1 MYSEVRGVGQGRVWR
16 GLVACSPVKKSLFRF
31 YKIESDTIFE
41 KFSRF
46 LNRSQLLPF
55 FFSEVPRPGVKTL
68 GF

>member
-1 MYSEVRGVGQGRVWR
+1 M
-16 GLVACSPVKKSLFRF
+16 ACSLVKKNLFRF

-55 FFSEVPRPGVKTL
+55 FLAKCLGLVLRLWASSQRLEV
-68 GF
+68 